1 MINLTSF
8 FLLICLIGNYSFSH
22 AQPNNDQ
29 RINTRL
35 YLFDGTIVEGHLVEK
50 DNEMVI
56 VRVQKKIFTFEY
68 DQIEK
73 IVTLESLGGG
83 AKTITVKEY
92 PYISFLGGAIACG
105 LMSWLQ
111 FDRASDAEAEAD
123 LNKEFVGTKNTGRI
137 RQLED
142 RAGRARLYGW
152 SSAILSTASL
162 GISLISKE
170 QTKRVFPE
178 VGKTSDGTP
187 TLRATYH
194 F

>member
-1 MINLTSF
+1 MKILTTYI
-8 FLLICLIGNYSFSH
+8 LLACLLANYSFSD

-29 RINTRL
+29 RKDTRL

-50 DNEMVI
+50 DNDVVI

-68 DQIEK
+68 DEIEK
-73 IVTLESLGGG
+73 IVTLESLGAG
-83 AKTITVKEY
+83 AKTISVKEY

-111 FDRASDAEAEAD
+111 FDRASDADAEAK
-123 LNKEFVGTKNTGRI
+123 LNREFGTQNLGRVK
-137 RQLED
+137 QLED
-142 RAGRARLYGW
+142 RAGKARLYGW
-152 SSAILSTASL
+152 SSALLSIGSL

-170 QTKRVFPE
+170 ETKRVFPE
-178 VGKTSDGTP
+178 IGSTSDGTP
-187 TLRATYH
+187 TVGAVYQ

>member
-1 MINLTSF
+1 MKILTTYI
-8 FLLICLIGNYSFSH
+8 LLACLLANYSFSD

-29 RINTRL
+29 RKDTRL

-50 DNEMVI
+50 DNDVVI

-68 DQIEK
+68 DEIEK
-73 IVTLESLGGG
+73 IVTLESLGAG
-83 AKTITVKEY
+83 AKTISVKEY

-111 FDRASDAEAEAD
+111 FDRASDADAEAK
-123 LNKEFVGTKNTGRI
+123 LNREFGTLNLGRVK
-137 RQLED
+137 QLED
-142 RAGRARLYGW
+142 RAGKARLYGW
-152 SSAILSTASL
+152 SSALLSIGSL

-170 QTKRVFPE
+170 ETKRVFPE
-178 VGKTSDGTP
+178 IGSTSDGTP
-187 TLRATYH
+187 TVGAVYQ

>member
-1 MINLTSF
+1 MKI
-8 FLLICLIGNYSFSH
+8 LLSYILLACLLGNYGFSH

-29 RINTRL
+29 RIDTRL

-50 DNEMVI
+50 DKDVVI

-68 DQIEK
+68 DEIEK
-73 IVTLESLGGG
+73 IVTLESLGAG
-83 AKTITVKEY
+83 AKTISVKDY

-111 FDRASDAEAEAD
+111 FDRASDADAEAK
-123 LNKEFVGTKNTGRI
+123 LNKPYGAQSLGRVK
-137 RQLED
+137 QLED

-152 SSAILSTASL
+152 SSAVLSIGSL

-178 VGKTSDGTP
+178 IGSTSDGTP
-187 TLRATYH
+187 TLSAIYQ